1 MEGFVAELGW
11 LVTGGTLGIVLMA
24 LMFIA
29 KEPGDPNEDRGIA
42 EERSSGAR

>member
-1 MEGFVAELGW
+1 
-11 LVTGGTLGIVLMA
+11 